1 MTAPTALLVVAL
13 TAQAADHK
21 SNPVYASLRSEGVN
35 LGGVRISFPAPW
47 LDDGAAEGAEREAL
61 RTIAGSDRAVAELTR
76 DSVSAPFVLKTRD
89 QPAGDRGTV
98 RSADLFFVVRARLDD
113 IDPSSAD
120 AAGAEV
126 KEVEAGNMK
135 FRGARVEDKDLSAR
149 GIKPADKE
157 GGVREW
163 YVHLTGRLLDR
174 IHAAATDRITATKSS
189 RSWLIAARTDARFDK
204 DATLPNRWHAIKRR
218 GDREEAGPDETYPG
232 GASYVRIGTLQTV
245 PGALLV
251 EAHFAFFEPR
261 PWFDGAPVLRSKI
274 GVIAQD
280 RVRSLRRDL
289 AKSRRGQGLRKGSEP
304 GRG

>member
-21 SNPVYASLRSEGVN
+21 ANPVFAALRSEGVN
-35 LGGVRISFPAPW
+35 LGGLRVPFPAP
-47 LDDGAAEGAEREAL
+47 LLEDGAAEGAEREAL
-61 RTIAGSDRAVAELTR
+61 RKIAGSDRAVAELTR
-76 DSVSAPFVLKTRD
+76 DSVSAPFVLKTHD

-98 RSADLFFVVRARLDD
+98 READLFFVVRARLDD
-113 IDPSSAD
+113 IDPASVD
-120 AAGAEV
+120 AAGAEG
-126 KEVEAGNMK
+126 KEVEAGNMR
-135 FRGARVEDKDLSAR
+135 FRGARVEDKDLAAR

-157 GGVREW
+157 AGVREW

-174 IHAAATDRITATKSS
+174 IHTEATDRITATKSS
-189 RSWLIAARTDARFDK
+189 RSWVVAARTDPRFDK
-204 DATLPNRWHAIKRR
+204 DATFPNRWHAITRR

-232 GASYVRIGTLQTV
+232 GASYVRIGALRTV

-274 GVIAQD
+274 GLIVQD

-289 AKSRRGQGLRKGSEP
+289 ARSRRGQGVRKISETR
-304 GRG
+304 RG